1 MTKAATL
8 AQKPLTADALERIIW
23 ERDHVRIVIREQRGV
38 PLRKGLEA
46 VNFSNIDFN
55 PAIRIGE
62 WRRVFVEQFTGDPN
76 SIEVDIVLGN
86 GESPN
91 DDWLLRS
98 VQDSY
103 K

>member
-1 MTKAATL
+1 MTKTSKL
-8 AQKPLTADALERIIW
+8 VQKPLTAGALERIIW
-23 ERDHVRIVIREQRGV
+23 ERDRVRIVIREQRGV
-38 PLRKGLEA
+38 LLRKGLEA
-46 VNFSNIDFN
+46 ADFSNIDFN

-62 WRRVFVEQFTGDPN
+62 WRRIFVEQFTGDPN
-76 SIEVDIVLGN
+76 SIEVDIILGN

-98 VQDSY
+98 VQESY